1 MNDISKA
8 RFDALA
14 SYCRDPLAAV
24 LATELRWLEFAK
36 ERVLATLLLDTDGE
50 FSVIILARDLKEQYR
65 WIAVTDYFAT
75 AEEALAAAEQ
85 KVDEVLPA
93 LDKEREQ
100 GDEQGRPVDFFQPVR
115 APERLNPDFV
125 RLATEEGYSPARS
138 IIESMTR
145 WYEDP
150 DGNFVEQFQT
160 TGFDARIWELYL
172 FAALSEAGYRIDR
185 SVPVRDFAVKGL
197 LGEFCV
203 EATTINPTLDVE
215 GKVVPLPPRDTP
227 EQELLYAR
235 EYLPVRYAGP
245 LTTKLAR
252 RYWEEPD
259 VKGTPLVFAIQD
271 FHELMSMTWSRS
283 GLPIYLYGYVHE
295 AKREENGLLTIG
307 EPRKSRRA
315 SSCCR
320 ERRMSV
326 QSCSTAAQP
335 SRSSTESASA
345 PASGPVE

>member
-50 FSVIILARDLKEQYR
+50 FSVIILARDLKKRYR
-65 WIAVTDYFAT
+65 WIAMTDYFAT

-85 KVDEVLPA
+85 KVDEVLPV
-93 LDKEREQ
+93 LDKDREQ

-125 RLATEEGYSPARS
+125 RLATEEGYSPARG
-138 IIESMTR
+138 IIEPMMR

-172 FAALSEAGYRIDR
+172 FAALSEASYRIDR
-185 SVPVRDFAVKGL
+185 
-197 LGEFCV
+197 
-203 EATTINPTLDVE
+203 
-215 GKVVPLPPRDTP
+215 
-227 EQELLYAR
+227 
-235 EYLPVRYAGP
+235 
-245 LTTKLAR
+245 
-252 RYWEEPD
+252 
-259 VKGTPLVFAIQD
+259 
-271 FHELMSMTWSRS
+271 
-283 GLPIYLYGYVHE
+283 
-295 AKREENGLLTIG
+295 
-307 EPRKSRRA
+307 
-315 SSCCR
+315 
-320 ERRMSV
+320 
-326 QSCSTAAQP
+326 
-335 SRSSTESASA
+335 
-345 PASGPVE
+345 